1 MAVPK
6 NRTARSELDRRLA
19 GIPRDQLSPPPK
31 GWVRAIRQALG
42 MSAADLAGRLGVTEA
57 AVRDLERAEP
67 EGRVTLDRL
76 NRAAEAMN
84 CDLVYALVP
93 KASLAHTVESQARAR
108 LARHADAVQRTME
121 LEGQAV
127 ELDPD
132 VIEYEVQAL
141 IDTRRLWKPDGS
153 RSRL

>member
-6 NRTARSELDRRLA
+6 NRTARRELDRILG
-19 GIPRDQLSPPPK
+19 GIPRGQLAPPRS

-42 MSAADLAGRLGVTEA
+42 MSASDLGLRMGVTEA

-84 CDLVYALVP
+84 CKLVYALVP
-93 KASLAHTVESQARAR
+93 KTSLAETVEAQARAR
-108 LARHADAVQRTME
+108 ISEVLASVERTME
-121 LEGQAV
+121 LEGQNANV
-127 ELDPD
+127 EPD

-141 IDTRRLWKPDGS
+141 IDTRRLWK
-153 RSRL
+153 